1 MELSGRSGWS
11 TCGKIE
17 KSTISSASSL
27 PEGGFQHMASSP
39 MLGAITML
47 PPLTPTH
54 TARSDGRR
62 SASPDCRIQWHRYR
76 ESPPPASR
84 ASVSWTRGT
93 QNSSSMLGSAVSSS
107 TPKDFQPSS
116 HNGVPARPVMNR
128 LAAAGP
134 PIGCPYDAVGMQRA
148 LDSAIGLP
156 SRPVSASWMLV
167 FLIPADVRRSFTVAL
182 PSLYR
187 RPASMAHL
195 LTRLEL
201 GVAVRARSPIAG
213 RRSGLLLLI
222 ALAARADE
230 VPAGRDYAGALRPA
244 ARAVWLVPA

>member
-47 PPLTPTH
+47 PPLTPTQ
-54 TARSDGRR
+54 TARSDGMR
-62 SASPDCRIQWHRYR
+62 SASPDCRIQWHRYS

-93 QNSSSMLGSAVSSS
+93 HSSSSILGSAVSSS
-107 TPKDFQPSS
+107 TPRDFQPSS
-116 HNGVPARPVMNR
+116 HNGVVARPVMNR
-128 LAAAGP
+128 HAEPGP
-134 PIGCPYDAVGMQRA
+134 PMAYDAVGMQRA

-156 SRPVSASWMLV
+156 SRPVSASRMLV
-167 FLIPADVRRSFTVAL
+167 FLIPADVRRSFTAAL
-182 PSLYR
+182 PSLCR